1 MQVAL
6 SGIILLIS
14 GLAVQKSNLTNTVKD
29 GISGD
34 ANGIYEL
41 KVRALDLVYAV
52 AWRSTGICSRSHSSR
67 DPPLVHRPDHLAP
80 PTPRP
85 APMPKILGLH
95 ALPSATKAAASNL

>member
-41 KVRALDLVYAV
+41 KVRALDLVYAGCM
-52 AWRSTGICSRSHSSR
+52 AQHGYLQQK
-67 DPPLVHRPDHLAP
+67 PQ
-80 PTPRP
+80 
-85 APMPKILGLH
+85 
-95 ALPSATKAAASNL
+95 